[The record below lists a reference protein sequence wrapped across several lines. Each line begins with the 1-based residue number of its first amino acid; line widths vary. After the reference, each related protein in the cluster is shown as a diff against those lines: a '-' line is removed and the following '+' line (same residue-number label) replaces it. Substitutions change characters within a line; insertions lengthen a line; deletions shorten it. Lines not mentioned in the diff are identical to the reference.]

1 MVAAESVERVGGQ
14 GEAPTPI
21 LLADGFAAAP
31 PVLALGGQLK
41 ASFCLLR
48 DGQAVLSRQF
58 GDLVDASCHADYLRA
73 IESEPQ
79 RYAFSARRLVV
90 DRHPEYLSRKLGL
103 AMAQAQ
109 GLPLDEVQHHHAHL
123 AACLA
128 ENGVAADCAPV
139 LGVVLDGLGYGDDG
153 MLWGGEFLL
162 ADYRQYRRFAS
173 FKLVAL
179 LGGAQAIAEPWRNTY
194 AQLLAAMGWARFSAD
209 FGMLELHAFLAG
221 KPRELLDAMLEKRIN
236 SPLASSCGRLFDAVA
251 AATGVCRERVSYQGQ
266 AAIEFAARV
275 DARALADG
283 DERAYP
289 FAIAHPEGG
298 LPLLDPSPMWPAL
311 LRDLVAAT
319 PVALIAARFHQ
330 GLAIA
335 IARLVNALYRDERGV
350 GIAKTVALS
359 GGVLQN
365 RVLREQLV
373 MRLERCGFTV
383 LTHRLLPAGD
393 GGLALGQAAVAAARA
408 LAEAKQG

>member
-1 MVAAESVERVGGQ
+1 MAAAESTERVGGNGDSPQ
-14 GEAPTPI
+14 PI
-21 LLADGFAAAP
+21 LVAEGFAAAP

-48 DGQAVLSRQF
+48 DGQAALSRQF
-58 GDLVDASCHADYLRA
+58 GDLADASCHADYRRA
-73 IESEPQ
+73 IESEPLC
-79 RYAFSARRLVV
+79 RKFPECRLVV

-109 GLPLDEVQHHHAHL
+109 GLLLDEVQHHHAHL

-128 ENGVAADCAPV
+128 ENGVAPDCAPV

-162 ADYRQYRRFAS
+162 ADYRQYRRLAS
-173 FKLVAL
+173 FKPVAL

-194 AQLLAAMGWARFSAD
+194 AQLIAAMGWARFSAD
-209 FGMLELHAFLAG
+209 FGALELHAFLAG
-221 KPRELLDAMLEKRIN
+221 KPRQLLDAMLAKRVN

-283 DERAYP
+283 DEKAYP
-289 FAIAHPEGG
+289 FAIARPDGG
-298 LPLLDPSPMWPAL
+298 LPQLDPSLMWPAL
-311 LRDLVAAT
+311 LRDLVAET
-319 PVALIAARFHQ
+319 PVAVVAARFHQ

-335 IARLVNALYRDERGV
+335 IARLVNTLCRDACGV
-350 GIAKTVALS
+350 GAPQTVALA

-365 RVLREQLV
+365 CVLREQLV
-373 MRLERCGFTV
+373 MRLERDGFSV
-383 LTHRLLPAGD
+383 LTHRQVPAND
-393 GGLALGQAAVAAARA
+393 GGLALGQAAIAAARSLVA
-408 LAEAKQG
+408 